1 MYKGHYGKCLTASAC
16 PHVSSWIAPKI
27 SFLTRFWSVLHHPTI
42 HSQTPKT
49 RPPQWLTPSSID
61 SVTSQLPPNWTSFY
75 LIQWNTTS
83 HIAIVTLITR
93 RWFSRNLKKLSLLTF
108 HFPRIRWIS
117 FTGFCSSPHF
127 FVSFVLSTLA
137 LVTLIRFTSK
147 IFLLSYFSYFSFFFF
162 WIILIG

>member
-1 MYKGHYGKCLTASAC
+1 MSPRESPLRSASSRDSGLYYIT
-16 PHVSSWIAPKI
+16 P
-27 SFLTRFWSVLHHPTI
+27 RF
-42 HSQTPKT
+42 TPK
-49 RPPQWLTPSSID
+49 RPKLARLTDSPASLTHSELDRLGHQSI
-61 SVTSQLPPNWTSFY
+61 TSKLNLFY
-75 LIQWNTTS
+75 LIQWNKTS
-83 HIAIVTLITR
+83 HIATVTLITR